1 MPKKFASGVAVIAI
15 AISLAAIAIAPSV
28 AKVGPQTRPNLKARL
43 AACGSLPIGSTTHV
57 VNTTR
62 MFINLPKDIY
72 PKIKLQITPRG
83 AMAIYVSNAGRY
95 GYAFDARGRPNCWST
110 YFEFELT
117 ADNQRQTGTVDIGSK
132 SGIKGLPNYLIHIQV
147 MANPADV
154 IPPSAA
160 NVHGQ
165 VLLGPTCPVE
175 RIPPDPACAPKPY
188 VTTVDVFTARDTAHP
203 YRTQRTNVSGAFNFI
218 LGPGAY
224 VLRAQSGSP
233 YPRCTDLPIEV
244 TAGVPQRVILNC
256 DTGIR

>member
-1 MPKKFASGVAVIAI
+1 MAVLAI
-15 AISLAAIAIAPSV
+15 VVSLAAIAIAPSV
-28 AKVGPQTRPNLKARL
+28 AKGSAQSRADLKARL
-43 AACGSLPIGSTTHV
+43 AACGSLPIGSTTRV
-57 VNTTR
+57 ISTTR

-72 PKIKLQITPRG
+72 PKIKLQMTPHG
-83 AMAIYVSNAGRY
+83 ATVGYVSNAGRY
-95 GYAFDARGRPNCWST
+95 GYALGARGRPNCWST

-117 ADNQRQTGTVDIGSK
+117 SDNQRQTGTVDIGSK

-154 IPPSAA
+154 IPSSAA

-203 YRTQRTNVSGAFNFI
+203 YRTQRTSVSGAFNFI

-233 YPRCTDLPIEV
+233 YPRCTDSPIKV
-244 TAGVPQRVILNC
+244 SSGVSQEVILNC